1 MIHIRTTATL
11 VEKLKK
17 QAKALKKQE
26 NCDHSK
32 ALELVAHNAGYESWH
47 HVKWCYD
54 QSFAAKL
61 EKPSTTEGCC

>member
-1 MIHIRTTATL
+1 MLTTAIL

-17 QAKALKKQE
+17 QAKALKIQE
-26 NCDHSK
+26 NCNHSK

-54 QSFAAKL
+54 QPSAPKL
-61 EKPSTTEGCC
+61 EKLPTAE